1 MELEEE
7 ITSILET
14 MQDNA
19 KEMKALTQKR
29 TELEKA
35 NRELSIRL
43 QSICP
48 HKQLSFYRDFMAVHS
63 GFITVTRCTVCGQEF
78 LV

>member
-7 ITSILET
+7 IASILET

-19 KEMKALTQKR
+19 KEMKAITQKR

-35 NRELSIRL
+35 NRKLSIRL

-48 HKQLSFYRDFMAVHS
+48 HRQLSFYRDFKTVHS
-63 GFITVTRCTVCGQEF
+63 GFVTITYCTVCGMEF